1 MVFRNG
7 EATARATGLLVG
19 LVADRV
25 FGDPRKFHPVAGFGT
40 GAAKLETRTYRDSR
54 TAGVL
59 HVAILVGGA
68 TIAGALTEAA
78 AKRLRWGGQVAVT
91 GIVTWCVLGGTSLA
105 RTGEN
110 MAELLERDDIAGARE
125 LLPSLCGRDPSHLDA
140 DALAR
145 AALESVAENTS
156 DATIGALFWG
166 AVAGVP
172 GLIGYRATNTLD
184 AMIGYRSDRYQRF
197 GWAAARW
204 DDLVNLAP
212 ARATGVLTVLAAP
225 VVHGSSASAWQ
236 AWRRDAAKHPS
247 PNAGV
252 AEATAAGAL
261 GVSLGGRTEY
271 SYGVEQRPVLGSGP
285 APIVQ
290 DLCRGAKLSRA
301 VQIGG
306 GLGSAALA
314 VAIGQFRLR
323 RRERRRRST
332 LTTRRGRRHA

>member
-1 MVFRNG
+1 MIRNG

-19 LVADRV
+19 FAADRIL
-25 FGDPRKFHPVAGFGT
+25 GDPRSFHPVAGFGI
-40 GAAKLETRTYRDSR
+40 GAAKLETCTYRDSR
-54 TAGVL
+54 TSGAL
-59 HVAILVGGA
+59 HVALLVGGS
-68 TIAGALTEAA
+68 TVAGAVGEAV
-78 AKRLRWGGQVAVT
+78 AKRTGWGGHVVVTAV
-91 GIVTWCVLGGTSLA
+91 VTWCVLGGTSLA
-105 RTGEN
+105 RTGET

-125 LLPSLCGRDPSHLDA
+125 LLPSLCGRDPSRLDA

-156 DATIGALFWG
+156 DATIGALLWG

-184 AMIGYRSDRYQRF
+184 AMIGYRSDRYRRF

-204 DDLVNLAP
+204 DDLVNLVP
-212 ARATGVLTVLAAP
+212 ARATGILTMLAAP
-225 VVHGSSASAWQ
+225 TVHGSPATAWQ

-261 GVSLGGRTEY
+261 QISLGGRTEY

-285 APIVQ
+285 APNAR
-290 DLCRGAKLSRA
+290 DLRRGAELSRA

-314 VAIGQFRLR
+314 VAIGEFRLR
-323 RRERRRRST
+323 RRERRPMIA
-332 LTTRRGRRHA
+332 LMARRGPRNG